1 MAATLWG
8 KIYYRRDSEDI
19 YAGELRQEPGGR
31 CVFTYDETY
40 LSAKRPAIAFTLPL
54 RSKPYINEHGLHPFF
69 DNLVAE
75 GWLKDAQARALKVDP
90 ADRFALLLAFGHDCA
105 GAVTVIDPVPPRE
118 LAVDLGDP
126 MAVAAI
132 RSRASLSGV
141 QPKLLAVK
149 QGRGYRPARRDEN
162 STYIAKLPSGA
173 LRDIVE
179 NEYLTTVACRA
190 LLPDDKIVD
199 VEIAAL
205 EGVHDRA
212 LLVRR
217 FDRLPSG
224 AKIHFEEFNQLLGRR
239 SGDDKY
245 EASYDDMANFILT
258 TPGCTPVD
266 AWRLYARVLVCFLT
280 ANTDAH
286 LKNFAMFHTPGGLRL
301 TPAYDLVA
309 AALYPEYRQLALA
322 VGNAANLQL
331 TELKP
336 KHVIKLGEGFKLGAA
351 VLAQTVRALDTK
363 RKAAEEAVRKAAA
376 QIGAAALGDNLI
388 EFMEKRWNG
397 TFALTGKLLSKKP
410 SGGGDR

>member
-8 KIYYRRDSEDI
+8 KIYYRYGTEDLF
-19 YAGELRQEPGGR
+19 AGELRQEPGGR

-40 LSAKRPAIAFTLPL
+40 LGAKRPAIAFTLPL
-54 RSKPYINEHGLHPFF
+54 RSTPHISEHGLHPFF

-75 GWLKDAQARALKVDP
+75 GWLRNAQARALKVEP
-90 ADRFALLLAFGHDCA
+90 GNRFALLLAFGHDCA
-105 GAVTVIDPVPPRE
+105 GAVSVIDPTPRE
-118 LAVDLGDP
+118 LAADLGDP
-126 MAVAAI
+126 TTVAAL

-149 QGRGYRPARRDEN
+149 EGRRFRPARRDEN
-162 STYIAKLPSGA
+162 SSYIAKLPSGA

-179 NEYLTTVACRA
+179 NEYLATAACRA
-190 LLPDDKIVD
+190 LLPDDKVVD
-199 VEIAAL
+199 VEVAAL

-224 AKIHFEEFNQLLGRR
+224 AKIHFEEFNQLLGRS

-245 EASYDDMANFILT
+245 DASYEDMATFILT
-258 TPGCTPVD
+258 TPGCAPVD
-266 AWRLYARVLVCFLT
+266 AWRLYQRVLACFLT

-286 LKNFAMFHTPGGLRL
+286 LKNFAMFHARDGLRL

-309 AALYPEYRQLALA
+309 AALYPEYRQLAL
-322 VGNAANLQL
+322 GIGDAANLPL
-331 TELKP
+331 GDLKA
-336 KHVIKLGEGFKLGAA
+336 KHVIKLGEGYGLNAS
-351 VLAQTVRALDTK
+351 VLAETIQALDVR
-363 RKAAEEAVRKAAA
+363 RKAAEQAIRKAAKR
-376 QIGAAALGDNLI
+376 IGAEALADNLI

-397 TFALTGKLLSKKP
+397 TFASTGKLLSKKP
-410 SGGGDR
+410 SGGDEQ